1 MNIYQGIKELIGHT
15 PLVRLAN
22 LERKYRLKTEIIAKL
37 EAYNPA
43 GSVKDRAA
51 RSMLEDAIRQGKLT
65 QDAVIIEPTS
75 GNTGIGLASY
85 ASTLGLRVILTMPE
99 TMSQERRN
107 LLKAYGAELV
117 LTPGKEGMQGA
128 IQKAQELCKTTKH
141 AFLAGQF
148 VNSANPRAH
157 YETTGPEIWED
168 TDGELDVFVSGIGT
182 GGTISGTGKYLK
194 EKKPSICIVAV
205 EPQGSP
211 VLSEGKSGPHGLQ
224 GIGAG
229 FVPETLDTSVW
240 DTIMRVTEQDA
251 FETCREIAK
260 REGILVGISSGA
272 AIFAAIQ
279 YAKNLQPQGKRI
291 VVLCPDSGE
300 RYLST
305 GIFG

>member
-157 YETTGPEIWED
+157 YETTSPEIWED

>member
-157 YETTGPEIWED
+157 YETTGIL
-168 TDGELDVFVSGIGT
+168 TVSLM
-182 GGTISGTGKYLK
+182 SLF
-194 EKKPSICIVAV
+194 
-205 EPQGSP
+205 P
-211 VLSEGKSGPHGLQ
+211 VLEPVELSAGQ
-224 GIGAG
+224 GNTSRKKILP
-229 FVPETLDTSVW
+229 FV
-240 DTIMRVTEQDA
+240 
-251 FETCREIAK
+251 
-260 REGILVGISSGA
+260 
-272 AIFAAIQ
+272 
-279 YAKNLQPQGKRI
+279 
-291 VVLCPDSGE
+291 
-300 RYLST
+300 LSP
-305 GIFG
+305 

>member
-1 MNIYQGIKELIGHT
+1 MHL
-15 PLVRLAN
+15 P
-22 LERKYRLKTEIIAKL
+22 
-37 EAYNPA
+37 
-43 GSVKDRAA
+43 SV
-51 RSMLEDAIRQGKLT
+51 
-65 QDAVIIEPTS
+65 
-75 GNTGIGLASY
+75 SY
-85 ASTLGLRVILTMPE
+85 THL
-99 TMSQERRN
+99 
-107 LLKAYGAELV
+107 
-117 LTPGKEGMQGA
+117 
-128 IQKAQELCKTTKH
+128 
-141 AFLAGQF
+141 
-148 VNSANPRAH
+148 
-157 YETTGPEIWED
+157 D

-194 EKKPSICIVAV
+194 EKNPSICIVAV

>member
-194 EKKPSICIVAV
+194 EKNPSICIVAV

>member
-148 VNSANPRAH
+148 VNSARKFGKIL
-157 YETTGPEIWED
+157 T
-168 TDGELDVFVSGIGT
+168 VSLM
-182 GGTISGTGKYLK
+182 SLF
-194 EKKPSICIVAV
+194 
-205 EPQGSP
+205 P
-211 VLSEGKSGPHGLQ
+211 VLEPVELSAGQ
-224 GIGAG
+224 GNTSRKKILP
-229 FVPETLDTSVW
+229 FV
-240 DTIMRVTEQDA
+240 
-251 FETCREIAK
+251 
-260 REGILVGISSGA
+260 
-272 AIFAAIQ
+272 
-279 YAKNLQPQGKRI
+279 
-291 VVLCPDSGE
+291 
-300 RYLST
+300 LSP
-305 GIFG
+305 

>member
-279 YAKNLQPQGKRI
+279 YAKVLQPQGQRI

>member
-1 MNIYQGIKELIGHT
+1 M
-15 PLVRLAN
+15 
-22 LERKYRLKTEIIAKL
+22 
-37 EAYNPA
+37 
-43 GSVKDRAA
+43 
-51 RSMLEDAIRQGKLT
+51 
-65 QDAVIIEPTS
+65 
-75 GNTGIGLASY
+75 
-85 ASTLGLRVILTMPE
+85 
-99 TMSQERRN
+99 
-107 LLKAYGAELV
+107 
-117 LTPGKEGMQGA
+117 
-128 IQKAQELCKTTKH
+128 
-141 AFLAGQF
+141 
-148 VNSANPRAH
+148 
-157 YETTGPEIWED
+157 
-168 TDGELDVFVSGIGT
+168 
-182 GGTISGTGKYLK
+182 
-194 EKKPSICIVAV
+194 
-205 EPQGSP
+205 
-211 VLSEGKSGPHGLQ
+211 LSEGKSGPHGLQ

>member
-75 GNTGIGLASY
+75 GNMGIGLASY

-194 EKKPSICIVAV
+194 EKNPSICIVAV

-279 YAKNLQPQGKRI
+279 YAKVLQPQGKRI

>member
-157 YETTGPEIWED
+157 YETTGPEIWRD
-168 TDGELDVFVSGIGT
+168 TGGDIDIFVAGVGT
-182 GGTISGTGKYLK
+182 GGTVSGVGKYLK
-194 EKKPSICIVAV
+194 EQNPDIQIIAA
-205 EPQGSP
+205 EPADSP
-211 VLSEGKSGPHGLQ
+211 VLSGGKSGAHKLQ

-229 FVPETLDTSVW
+229 FVPKTLDTGIY
-240 DTIMRVTEQDA
+240 DEIITVTAENA
-251 FETCREIAK
+251 FSAGREIAVTD
-260 REGILVGISSGA
+260 GILAGISSGA
-272 AIFAAIQ
+272 ALWAA
-279 YAKNLQPQGKRI
+279 AEAASRPENAGKTI
-291 VVLCPDSGE
+291 VVLFPDGGDK
-300 RYLST
+300 YLST
-305 GIFG
+305 EMFS

>member
-279 YAKNLQPQGKRI
+279 YAKVLQPQGKRI

>member
-251 FETCREIAK
+251 FGTCREIAK

>member
-194 EKKPSICIVAV
+194 EKNPSICIVAV

-260 REGILVGISSGA
+260 RGGILVGISSGA
-272 AIFAAIQ
+272 AIFAATQ
-279 YAKNLQPQGKRI
+279 YAKVLQPQGKRI